1 MQISIKRDFGFLR
14 DKSTYNSCCQIHMF
28 VHCFHG
34 RLAYACIAVCTLKLN
49 CIQETGCSCIL
60 MAMFQFMA
68 SSMCILILLILVLT
82 FGDCLLTLFGCA
94 LDFFASKYE
103 EKKMQSFH
111 FVVSTR
117 RESTMSNAKPITQLV
132 FIIS

>member
-49 CIQETGCSCIL
+49 CIQET
-60 MAMFQFMA
+60 